1 MGKKLKLEQPVQW
14 SFLGFFSLLS
24 SAFEPRV
31 AQVAELPKSSKQQK
45 KKKKT
50 RPRNRAERGE
60 KGTF

>member
-45 KKKKT
+45 KKKK
-50 RPRNRAERGE
+50 PRHCIWPEDEE
-60 KGTF
+60 KGPF

>member
-50 RPRNRAERGE
+50 TALYLARR
-60 KGTF
+60 